1 MLVLVSNILIGKLM
15 ALRGLFLNILTVA
28 CLKTLPKTPLLF
40 SARRLSVHKR
50 PPFSYRSMPNKRS
63 SLDALKG
70 LRIDDLGKN
79 LGTGHSGS

>member
-1 MLVLVSNILIGKLM
+1 MLVLVSNILMGKLI

-28 CLKTLPKTPLLF
+28 CLKTLPNTPLLF

-50 PPFSYRSMPNKRS
+50 PPFSHLSIPNRMS
-63 SLDALKG
+63 SLDSLKG
-70 LRIDDLGKN
+70 LRTDDLGKN